1 MKKILIVDD
10 QKGIRILLDEV
21 FSREGYEIH
30 QASNGLEALN
40 ILKVEDINCVL
51 LDMKIPG
58 MSGLDILKHIR
69 ENKLSIP
76 VFMMTAFR
84 EQELM
89 NEARELGVIN
99 YFTKPFNI
107 FDIRNEVIN
116 VLEQGQ
122 NYLIEDK

>member
-58 MSGLDILKHIR
+58 LSGLDILKHIR